1 MTFIKNESGATSV
14 EYGIIGSVM
23 AGLILVSWASA
34 YEKIAMAF
42 STLTAVITVIQY
54 SFRGCSGFDRVS
66 EEDSASSRD
75 DLKNQTI

>member
-1 MTFIKNESGATSV
+1 MTFIKNESGATSI

-42 STLTAVITVIQY
+42 STLTAVITVI
-54 SFRGCSGFDRVS
+54 
-66 EEDSASSRD
+66 
-75 DLKNQTI
+75 